1 MSGRRLRVVWMPS
14 ALTGSGAPVFPL
26 VQEMDEEAAM
36 RTARDLSLAE
46 ESRWVRVEEPD
57 GRRVVYSWEA
67 G

>member
-1 MSGRRLRVVWMPS
+1 MPS